1 MVKDYAK
8 HSSSDPEATHLHK
21 LENEL
26 EEIREDLEEDVEE
39 STGQEAN
46 PEFEEVVELEDDFHQ
61 NADMVAGENVI
72 GITGSYIERIRRA
85 SGGFEVD
92 RGIKET
98 LRHEYA
104 HLIDNLFNKEE
115 YEELSVPSL
124 NHINQAPK
132 EAYAI
137 FEDLRV
143 SGDSGYSFP
152 RGLSAVKCWDFLT
165 EVTEE
170 GEIEWIDN
178 EGAEASMSAAHQ
190 AGYYAAKTI
199 EEAANKRLGGRKEA
213 ENYVRQT
220 LLDITTVDGLFE
232 EVSKAHDTISQ
243 PFYIDILE
251 ETANEFGGAETKA
264 MEEELSDRIKR
275 YRNGKNVDLT
285 EFYRDKSLLR
295 IYRSEGGTN
304 QERAEVFEETLK
316 NYRRENSE
324 EYSSDN
330 IFIRSNRNDWDGEE
344 EEQYQEWLPD

>member
-1 MVKDYAK
+1 MLEDYAK
-8 HSSSDPEATHLHK
+8 RSSSDPEATHLHRLK
-21 LENEL
+21 NEL

-143 SGDSGYSFP
+143 SGGSRYSFP

-170 GEIEWIDN
+170 AEVEWIDN
-178 EGAEASMSAAHQ
+178 QGAEAPFSAAHQ
-190 AGYYAAKTI
+190 VGYYAAKTI
-199 EEAANKRLGGRKEA
+199 EEAANKRLGDRKEA
-213 ENYVRQT
+213 ENHVRQT
-220 LLDITTVDGLFE
+220 LLDITTVNGLFE
-232 EVSKAHDTISQ
+232 EVSEAHDTIGQ
-243 PFYIDILE
+243 PFYIDVLE
-251 ETANEFGGAETKA
+251 ETADEFGSAETKA
-264 MEEELSDRIKR
+264 IEEELSDRIKL
-275 YRNGKNVDLT
+275 YQNDGNIGPG
-285 EFYRDKSLLR
+285 EFYRDNALLR
-295 IYRSEGGTN
+295 IYKARGGTN

-316 NYRRENSE
+316 DYRRENSE
-324 EYSSDN
+324 EYSSGN
-330 IFIRSNRNDWDGEE
+330 IFIRRNKIDLDGEE

>member
-1 MVKDYAK
+1 MLEDYAK
-8 HSSSDPEATHLHK
+8 RSSSDPGATHLHK

-39 STGQEAN
+39 STGQEVN

-61 NADMVAGENVI
+61 NADMVAGENRI

-85 SGGFEVD
+85 SKGFEVD
-92 RGIKET
+92 RGIKKN

-115 YEELSVPSL
+115 YEELSVPSPK
-124 NHINQAPK
+124 HINQAPK

-143 SGDSGYSFP
+143 SGDPGYSFP
-152 RGLSAVKCWDFLT
+152 RGFSAVKCWDFLT

-170 GEIEWIDN
+170 AEVEWIDN
-178 EGAEASMSAAHQ
+178 EGANAPLSAAHQ
-190 AGYYAAKTI
+190 VGYYAAKTI

-220 LLDITTVDGLFE
+220 LLDITTVDGLFD
-232 EVSKAHDTISQ
+232 EVSEAHDTIGQ

-251 ETANEFGGAETKA
+251 QTAEEFGGAETNV
-264 MEEELSDRIKR
+264 MEEELSDRIKL
-275 YRNGKNVDLT
+275 YQNDGNVGLG
-285 EFYRDKSLLR
+285 EFYMDNALLR
-295 IYRSEGGTN
+295 IYKAKGGTN

-316 NYRRENSE
+316 DYRRENSE

-330 IFIRSNRNDWDGEE
+330 IFIRNSTISGEEE